1 MKIKTLIIL
10 SLIISTNTY
19 AGGGWRSGKGKGFI
33 KLSEWWVV
41 ADAHY
46 TDVGKIDPNVTIGLF
61 NTTLYGEYGISDKF
75 DLMLNFPVFSR
86 SFSNVVKS
94 GTTGEVIVPGQSINS
109 VGDTDFGL
117 KYGLIRNRRIVVSTS
132 LYFGLPI
139 GNSSG
144 GLDGTLQTGD
154 GEFNQRIS
162 LDASTSVSFGK
173 VNTFYS
179 VNLGINNRTK
189 GFSDEFRYG
198 IEGGMI
204 VDKKIIGIFRVQ
216 GLKSFKNSSFVE
228 TNGASLFA
236 SDSEYLSYT
245 FELGYEIK
253 EKYGIS
259 ANMGSAFSG
268 NLILAD
274 PSYSIGFHLKI

>member
-19 AGGGWRSGKGKGFI
+19 AGGGWLSGKGKGCI
-33 KLSEWWVV
+33 KVSEWWVV